1 VDGSCRKIRECRG
14 GALSGVAFLGRR
26 IPDESGAVVESKNQR
41 YEPGLDH
48 IRAFAASWIVVY
60 HAFQLISAKL
70 IHDAP
75 FDPDQDWVISS
86 NPLSALITEGHTAV
100 GLFMVLSGFV
110 LARAAIGSEVNYW
123 RFIQNRLLRIYPM
136 FIAIVLA
143 GVALTGGT
151 VSLDAML
158 MTLIPLGS
166 VHAMANLGPFANSLW
181 AVSVEFQF
189 YLLFPF
195 LMVFLARRG
204 PRQLWLIILA
214 AIVLRALVFG
224 SGGDMRYVPYFT
236 IIGRID
242 EFLLGILAAHFAA
255 SRRLVS
261 PWLMIPMLAVCVGVL
276 FAYNQG
282 HGYVSSA
289 PWKLIWPTAQ
299 GAMWAAFIVI
309 YLSVCRY
316 MPASVS
322 RLLSALGTI
331 SFSMYLVHFIVV
343 SIVVAFVGSRMAV
356 GNDPHLLALTIGLV
370 VVLPVTIVISRLTY
384 AAIESPFL
392 DLRVRYLAP
401 CSSAVTT
408 NTRKTT
414 SASTRSTT

>member
-1 VDGSCRKIRECRG
+1 
-14 GALSGVAFLGRR
+14 L
-26 IPDESGAVVESKNQR
+26 ESKNQR

-75 FDPDQDWVISS
+75 FDPYQDWVVSP
-86 NPLSALITEGHTAV
+86 NPFYSLITEGHTAV

-110 LARAAIGSEVNYW
+110 LARAAIGSDVDYW
-123 RFIQNRLLRIYPM
+123 KFIKNRLLRIYPL
-136 FIAIVLA
+136 FVAIVMA

-151 VSLDAML
+151 VSFDALL
-158 MTLIPLGS
+158 MTLLPLGS

-195 LMVFLARRG
+195 LMMFLARRG

-214 AIVLRALVFG
+214 AIALRALVFA

-242 EFLLGILAAHFAA
+242 EFLLGILAAQFVAV
-255 SRRLVS
+255 RRPLS
-261 PWLMIPMLAVCVGVL
+261 PWLMIPILAACVGVL
-276 FAYNQG
+276 FAYNQA
-282 HGYVSSA
+282 HGYVSNS
-289 PWKLIWPTAQ
+289 PWKIVWPTIQ
-299 GAMWAAFIVI
+299 GAMWAAFIAI
-309 YLSVCRY
+309 YLPLSRRI
-316 MPASVS
+316 PASVS
-322 RLLSALGTI
+322 RLLSSLGTI
-331 SFSMYLVHFIVV
+331 SFSMYLVHFIIV
-343 SIVVAFVGSRMAV
+343 SIVVSFVGSRMAV

-370 VVLPVTIVISRLTY
+370 LILPLTIVLSCLTY
-384 AAIESPFL
+384 AAIEAPFL
-392 DLRVRYLAP
+392 DLRVRYLQPQASVERVRVAKEP
-401 CSSAVTT
+401 GSAE
-408 NTRKTT
+408 
-414 SASTRSTT
+414 SLSG